1 MFKPGLILQDRYQL
15 LQPLGRSAAGRQTWL
30 AKDLSIEPPESIVVK
45 LLVFSEMQN
54 WQDLRLFERE
64 AQVLQNL
71 DYPRI
76 PHYRDY
82 FLVNQ
87 TAQSA
92 LCWWGLVQDYV
103 LGTSLQELLEQ
114 GKRFGQQEVHRIAE
128 SVLQILMYLHNL
140 CPPVLHRDIKP
151 SNLILDQAQ
160 QVWLVD
166 FGAVQ
171 DKAAKEGVTFTVV
184 GTYGYAPME
193 QFGGRA
199 VPASDLYALGAT
211 LIHLLTGIAPVDLPQ
226 RDLKIQ
232 FSDRVTSNPSLISWL
247 EKLVEP
253 ALERRF
259 MSADEAY
266 EALKQQMSSVPVSP
280 AGRVQTLH
288 PNSTKK
294 VQRVNPRI
302 VVTENTKGTKGIL
315 KVEFRGYRHP
325 SRLFWMSA
333 YFVVTLLGTVLLS
346 SLGGWGFA
354 LSQIIFCALAIF
366 GLQSPK
372 YNQLSCLGSICLNT
386 SNDCFAVRN
395 QSRLEVGRISDIQY
409 LSIMPNEVSYYTGN
423 TVVSYT
429 QFWINIR
436 TKRTYMLK
444 WQITEDECIW
454 LVNEIQNWLNATK

>member
-1 MFKPGLILQDRYQL
+1 MFQPELILQDRYQL
-15 LQPLGRSAAGRQTWL
+15 QRPLGRSAAGRQTWL
-30 AKDLSIEPPESIVVK
+30 AKDLSIEPPEFIIVK
-45 LLVFSEMQN
+45 LLAFGEMQ

-64 AQVLQNL
+64 AQVLRNL
-71 DYPRI
+71 DHPRI
-76 PHYRDY
+76 PRFRDH

-87 TAQSA
+87 TPQST

-103 LGTSLQELLEQ
+103 PGASLQELLEQ
-114 GKRFGQQEVHRIAE
+114 GKRFNQQDVYRIAE
-128 SVLQILMYLHNL
+128 EVLQILMYLHRL

-151 SNLILDQAQ
+151 SNLLLDQAQ

-171 DKAAKEGVTFTVV
+171 DQATLTGVSFTVV
-184 GTYGYAPME
+184 GTVGYAPLE
-193 QFGGRA
+193 QFWGRA
-199 VPASDLYALGAT
+199 VAASDLYALGAT

-226 RDLKIQ
+226 RDLKLQ

-294 VQRVNPRI
+294 IQRVSPRI
-302 VVTENTKGTKGIL
+302 VVTENTKDTL
-315 KVEFRGYRHP
+315 MVEVRGYRYP
-325 SRLFWMSA
+325 SSLFCLSA
-333 YFVVTLLGTVLLS
+333 YFAVTLLGTVLFS
-346 SLGGWGFA
+346 SFGGWGFI
-354 LSQIIFCALAIF
+354 LSQLCFYAFAIL
-366 GLQSPK
+366 GLQNPK
-372 YNQLSCLGSICLNT
+372 HNQLSCLGSICLNT

-395 QSRLEVGRISDIQY
+395 QSRLEVGRISDIVY
-409 LSIMPNEVSYYTGN
+409 LSIIPNEVSCYTGN

-429 QFWINIR
+429 EFWVNIR
-436 TKRTYMLK
+436 TKRTFTLK
-444 WQITEDECIW
+444 WNITEEESIW
-454 LVNEIQNWLNATK
+454 LVNEIQNWLNATQ

>member
-1 MFKPGLILQDRYQL
+1 MILQDRYQL
-15 LQPLGRSAAGRQTWL
+15 QRPLGRSAAGRQTWL
-30 AKDLSIEPPESIVVK
+30 AKDLSIEPPESVVVK
-45 LLVFSEMQN
+45 LLVFSEMQG

-103 LGTSLQELLEQ
+103 PGASLQELLEQ
-114 GKRFGQQEVHRIAE
+114 GKRFSQQDVRRIAE
-128 SVLQILMYLHNL
+128 NVLQTLMYLHNL

-166 FGAVQ
+166 FGAAQ
-171 DKAAKEGVTFTVV
+171 DQAALTGISFTVV
-184 GTYGYAPME
+184 GTVGYAPLE
-193 QFGGRA
+193 QFWGRA
-199 VPASDLYALGAT
+199 VAASDLYALGAT

-232 FSDRVTSNPSLISWL
+232 FGDRVASNPSFISWI

-253 ALERRF
+253 SLERRF
-259 MSADEAY
+259 KSADEAY
-266 EALKQQMSSVPVSP
+266 KALSQGQKSLPS
-280 AGRVQTLH
+280 RIQTLH

-302 VVTENTKGTKGIL
+302 VVTENKKDTL
-315 KVEFRGYRHP
+315 KAEFRGYQNP
-325 SRLFWMSA
+325 SCLFYLSG
-333 YFVVTLLGTVLLS
+333 YFTVTLLATILLS
-346 SLGGWGFA
+346 GLGGWGFA
-354 LSQIIFCALAIF
+354 LSQVIFGVLAIF
-366 GLQSPK
+366 GLRNPK
-372 YNQLSCLGSICLNT
+372 YNQLSCLGSICLDA

-395 QSRLEVGRISDIQY
+395 KSRLEVGKISDIQY
-409 LSIMPNEVSYYTGN
+409 LSIIPTEVTCYTSS
-423 TVVSYT
+423 TVISYT

-444 WQITEDECIW
+444 WQVTEGECIW

>member
-30 AKDLSIEPPESIVVK
+30 AKDLSLEPPESIVVK
-45 LLVFSEMQN
+45 LLVFSEMQG

-64 AQVLQNL
+64 AKVLQNL

-76 PHYRDY
+76 PRYRDY

-103 LGTSLQELLEQ
+103 PGTSLQELLEQ
-114 GKRFGQQEVHRIAE
+114 GKRFSQQDVRRIAE
-128 SVLQILMYLHNL
+128 NVLQTLMYLHNL

-171 DKAAKEGVTFTVV
+171 DQAALTGISFTVV
-184 GTYGYAPME
+184 GTVGYSPLE
-193 QFGGRA
+193 QFWGRA
-199 VPASDLYALGAT
+199 VAASDLYALGAT
-211 LIHLLTGIAPVDLPQ
+211 LVHLLTGIAPVDLPQ

-288 PNSTKK
+288 PNSTKHLCK
-294 VQRVNPRI
+294 I
-302 VVTENTKGTKGIL
+302 DYI
-315 KVEFRGYRHP
+315 F
-325 SRLFWMSA
+325 
-333 YFVVTLLGTVLLS
+333 S
-346 SLGGWGFA
+346 SY
-354 LSQIIFCALAIF
+354 LA
-366 GLQSPK
+366 
-372 YNQLSCLGSICLNT
+372 
-386 SNDCFAVRN
+386 
-395 QSRLEVGRISDIQY
+395 
-409 LSIMPNEVSYYTGN
+409 
-423 TVVSYT
+423 
-429 QFWINIR
+429 
-436 TKRTYMLK
+436 
-444 WQITEDECIW
+444 
-454 LVNEIQNWLNATK
+454 